1 MCDILARPIRR
12 PAEMMKRG
20 LHRLA
25 LAHDAAYSMFIT
37 RNFATTN

>member
-25 LAHDAAYSMFIT
+25 LAHGAVYLMFIP
-37 RNFATTN
+37 RNFVTSN